1 MRGRGG
7 RAWSRRVA
15 GLGAAAWV
23 AMSGTTPARAQAA
36 GPFPGDPIAGR
47 SLFLQRGC
55 VRCHSIWGNG
65 GTLGPDFAIIGAGRS
80 MQQLAGM
87 FWNHTPRMIETVRN
101 RGFQWPTL
109 TEEEL
114 ANLISYVYYVKLFD
128 EPGDPE
134 LGARWFREK
143 RCATC
148 HSVGGTGGRIGPAL
162 DRYAN
167 YIAPIKLAQGM
178 WNHGPAMQRTQTA
191 RGVAIPTFV
200 GREMADIQAYI
211 RRTSGLRHREVV
223 FVRPPQP
230 GNGQRLF
237 ETKGC
242 VRCHGPGGRGTGFAP
257 DLRTATLRLRVS
269 EIAGVL
275 WNHSFQM
282 SAAMQARGFTFPQF
296 QGTEMADVIAFL
308 YYLRFNETG
317 GNARAGEAVF
327 QQKGCS
333 SCHSRDGG
341 PAIGPDLSR
350 SQAIRTPLGL
360 ATAMWNHAPAM
371 YDRAQVQ
378 KIEWPGFEND
388 EMRDLA
394 EYLRK
399 LARGP
404 EATRPPNPPPG
415 GAGPPG

>member
-1 MRGRGG
+1 MIRGR
-7 RAWSRRVA
+7 RFPRTRWAARLVA
-15 GLGAAAWV
+15 LALA
-23 AMSGTTPARAQAA
+23 GTVGIASVGAQA
-36 GPFPGDPIAGR
+36 PNTFPGEPTAGR
-47 SLFLQRGC
+47 KLFLERGC

-128 EPGDPE
+128 EPGNPD
-134 LGARWFREK
+134 LGERWFREK
-143 RCATC
+143 RCAEC
-148 HSVGGTGGRIGPAL
+148 HSVGGKGGGIGPTL

-167 YIAPIKLAQGM
+167 YIAPIMLAQGM
-178 WNHGPAMQRTQTA
+178 WNHGPAMQRMQTA

-211 RRTSGLRHREVV
+211 RRTSGLRPREVV
-223 FVRPPQP
+223 FFRPPHP

-242 VRCHGPGGRGTGFAP
+242 GRCHGPGGWGTGFGP

-282 SAAMQARGFTFPQF
+282 SAAMQARGFAFPRF
-296 QGTEMADVIAFL
+296 QNTEMADVIAFL
-308 YYLRFNETG
+308 YYLRFNEAG
-317 GNARAGEAVF
+317 GDPRLGETVF
-327 QQKGCS
+327 ERKGCS
-333 SCHSRDGG
+333 NCHARDGR
-341 PAIGPDLSR
+341 PSIGPDLSS

-371 YDRAQVQ
+371 YDLAQVE
-378 KIEWPGFEND
+378 KLEWPGFEND

-399 LARGP
+399 LARL
-404 EATRPPNPPPG
+404 RPSVG
-415 GAGPPG
+415 GKPSP